1 MADYHIYIHDK
12 TGGNASDPKGKT
24 VPKSPSVAKGDTSP
38 NGGDKYPTVSRY
50 VPGSEIINAVS
61 RFGNALNGSGSLAF
75 SALSLAILVAKTVEK
90 CGTAVNDYVATQTGD
105 YSSKLSWDNA
115 MQDMNNLFHPVSS
128 SINAFLT
135 QERYERSDKA
145 KAEERSLFGDAQLN
159 TLTKGV

>member
-12 TGGNASDPKGKT
+12 TGESASSPKGKT
-24 VPKSPSVAKGDTSP
+24 VPKSPTEKKSDTA
-38 NGGDKYPTVSRY
+38 PTSDTLPTISRY
-50 VPGSEIINAVS
+50 VPGSNAINAVI
-61 RFGNALNGSGSLAF
+61 RFSNAAKGSGSLAF

-105 YSSKLSWDNA
+105 YSSKLTWDNT
-115 MQDMNNLFHPVSS
+115 MQDINNMFHPVSS
-128 SINAFLT
+128 SINAFLA

>member
-12 TGGNASDPKGKT
+12 TGESASSPKGKT
-24 VPKSPSVAKGDTSP
+24 VPKATTERKSDTAPSDNATP
-38 NGGDKYPTVSRY
+38 MVSRL
-50 VPGSEIINAVS
+50 VPGSNAINAVI
-61 RFGNALNGSGSLAF
+61 RLGNAVKGSGSLAF
-75 SALSLAILVAKTVEK
+75 ASLSLAILVAKTVEK

-105 YSSKLSWDNA
+105 YSSKLSWDNT
-115 MQDMNNLFHPVSS
+115 MQDINNMLHPVSS
-128 SINAFLT
+128 SINAFLA